1 MRRNRRCS
9 VSLYAWP
16 LSRGA
21 PLEMVKLLV
30 ESGSPVNQWAQNPG
44 SFHVDHYLSAFN
56 LSGHVLF
63 DALNDSDLKPDSE
76 VIKYLLSQ
84 GARDEAFEYC
94 GEETSAYDRAVER
107 GLTEIAEL
115 LAPAFVAYQPTDE
128 SSNDEQS
135 GDEQSDDAQP

>member
-1 MRRNRRCS
+1 
-9 VSLYAWP
+9 
-16 LSRGA
+16 
-21 PLEMVKLLV
+21 MVKMLV

-44 SFHVDHYLSAFN
+44 NFHVDHYLADQN
-56 LSGHVLF
+56 ISGYVLY
-63 DALNDSDLKPDSE
+63 DALNDSDAKPDSE

-84 GARDEAFEYC
+84 GARDEAFEYG